1 MADETTF
8 HGFFIL
14 TMLGVF
20 GVSAYFRARARRLG
34 GTIPRAREGNR
45 FAAAR
50 LLLAA
55 PLYLPLVAYLIY
67 PPWMEWASVPLP
79 PWVRWVGVVVGVAML
94 PSIYWVMV
102 SIGKNV
108 SETFLTKEGH
118 ELVQHGPY
126 RWVRH
131 PLYSV
136 ATTTI
141 VALGL
146 VAANVYILIVAILA
160 IIGIASLVV
169 PKEEAELIRKFG
181 SQYQEYQKRT
191 GRFLP
196 RVCSA
201 A

>member
-1 MADETTF
+1 MADETVF
-8 HGFFIL
+8 HAFFIL
-14 TMLGVF
+14 IFLGVF
-20 GVSAYFRARARRLG
+20 AVSVYFRARARRLG

-50 LLLAA
+50 LVLAA

-67 PPWMEWASVPLP
+67 PPWMKWASVPLP
-79 PWVRWVGVVVGVAML
+79 LWVRWVGVVVGVAML
-94 PSIYWVMV
+94 PCIYWVMV

-108 SETFLTKEGH
+108 SETYLTKEGH

-141 VALGL
+141 MALGL
-146 VAANVYILIVAILA
+146 VAANVYILVVATLA

-196 RVCSA
+196 RVRSGS
-201 A
+201 

>member
-1 MADETTF
+1 MADESVF

-14 TMLGVF
+14 IFLGVF
-20 GVSAYFRARARRLG
+20 AISGYFRARARRVG
-34 GTIPRAREGNR
+34 GTIPRAREGKR

-50 LLLAA
+50 LVLAA
-55 PLYLPLVAYLIY
+55 PVYLPLVVYLVY
-67 PPWMEWASVPLP
+67 PPWMAWASLPLP
-79 PWVRWVGVVVGVAML
+79 TWVRWMGVVVGVAML
-94 PSIYWVMV
+94 PAIFWVMV

-108 SETFLTKEGH
+108 SETYLTKEGH

-141 VALGL
+141 MALGL
-146 VAANVYILIVAILA
+146 VAVNGYILIVAALA
-160 IIGIASLVV
+160 IIGISSLVV

-181 SQYQEYQKRT
+181 AQYQEYQKRT

-196 RVCSA
+196 RVRNA

>member
-1 MADETTF
+1 VANETTF

-14 TMLGVF
+14 IFLGVF
-20 GVSAYFRARARRLG
+20 AISVFFRARARRLG
-34 GTIPRAREGNR
+34 GTIPRAREGKR

-50 LLLAA
+50 LAVAA
-55 PLYLPLVAYLIY
+55 PLYLPLVVYMIY
-67 PPWMEWASVPLP
+67 PPWMEWSSLSLP
-79 PWVRWVGVVVGVAML
+79 TWVRWMGVVVGVAML
-94 PSIYWVMV
+94 PGIYWVMV

-108 SETFLTKEGH
+108 SETYLTKEGH

-146 VAANVYILIVAILA
+146 VAANGYILIVAVLA

-181 SQYQEYQKRT
+181 VQYQEYQKRT

-196 RVCSA
+196 RVRNAS
-201 A
+201 